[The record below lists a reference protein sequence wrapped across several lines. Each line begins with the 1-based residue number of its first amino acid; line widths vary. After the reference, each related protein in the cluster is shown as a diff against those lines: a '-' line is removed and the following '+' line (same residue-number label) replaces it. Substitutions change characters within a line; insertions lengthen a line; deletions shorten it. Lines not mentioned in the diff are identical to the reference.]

1 MTSRRDRVQRTR
13 LHSRRIEVEGY
24 QRSDGR
30 WDIEGRL
37 TDVKDHDFVHV
48 TGVRPAG
55 RPVHDMRLR
64 ITVDDHLKIHA
75 AEAAMD
81 GVPFPGVCDEIR
93 GDYGKLVG
101 MTIGPGFRRQVN
113 HVLGRVQG
121 CTHVTE
127 LLWSVATTAY
137 QTLAQHFYSHQD
149 PHRKPFQIDGCHA
162 WDARGPLVEVQF
174 PRWHR
179 RHADSD

>member
-1 MTSRRDRVQRTR
+1 MTSRRDRVRRTR
-13 LHSRRIEVEGY
+13 LHSRRIEVQGF
-24 QRSDGR
+24 QRSDGL

-37 TDVKDHDFVHV
+37 TDVKDHDFLNV

-55 RPVHDMRLR
+55 KPVHDMRLR

-75 AEAAMD
+75 AETGMD
-81 GVPFPGVCDEIR
+81 GVPFPGVCDEIQK
-93 GDYGKLVG
+93 DYGKLVG

-113 HVLGRVQG
+113 HVLGGVQG

-137 QTLAQHFYSHQD
+137 QTLAQHFYSQQD

-162 WDARGPLVEVQF
+162 WDAEGPLVETHY
-174 PRWHR
+174 PRWR
-179 RHADSD
+179 RSRAGAD